1 MKYSL
6 RVNKYWLSYFFVK
19 VFYMFFAIFI
29 YQKLINPN
37 RTIGD
42 TALYLGISSRDN
54 ADNFDLIFQDPT
66 IMLEFIGNIL
76 AKTLGPVFAN
86 FPFMLLAF
94 YGIYYSVSKLQLSN
108 KQLLW
113 ILFLLSFPTFGVY
126 SSVIGKEAVSI
137 FYMGIIAGY
146 IIDILNKK
154 RFKPK
159 LIELF
164 SFYLL
169 YFFTPYFAA
178 AIISFFIF
186 IFITNN
192 FYLKGYGKLI
202 LLLLHFVLTAI
213 LFYIYR
219 DTLNELSFDVVK
231 HFSLA
236 VGSTRE
242 NTIFIN
248 ENDIFWNAPYG
259 MFISFWGPTFSEIL
273 QKPIQSLVFIESLI
287 IFCFFVFFIW
297 MFLRKTLKTYRLN
310 IIVFA
315 STLIVIFWILFANY
329 PTGVLN
335 PGSALRYRERFYAFL
350 VVFLFYFYSKYIK
363 KKVKN

>member
-6 RVNKYWLSYFFVK
+6 RVNKYWFTYFAIK
-19 VFYMFFAIFI
+19 IFYMFFAIFV
-29 YQKLINPN
+29 YQKFINPN
-37 RTIGD
+37 REIGD
-42 TALYLGISSRDN
+42 TALYLNLSSRDN
-54 ADNFDLIFQDPT
+54 NPNYDLIFQDST
-66 IMLEFIGNIL
+66 IMLEFVGNACAL
-76 AKTLGPVFAN
+76 YLGPVFGN
-86 FPFMLLAF
+86 LPFMLIAF
-94 YGIYYSVSKLQLSN
+94 YGVYYSVSRLTLSS

-146 IIDILNKK
+146 IIDILNRK

-169 YFFTPYFAA
+169 CFFTPYFAA

-186 IFITNN
+186 ISITNN
-192 FYLKGYGKLI
+192 FYLKGHGKLI
-202 LLLLHFVLTAI
+202 LLLLHFVLTAV

-219 DTLNELSFDVVK
+219 DTLNQMSFDAVK

-236 VGSTRE
+236 AGSTRE
-242 NTIFIN
+242 NTIFVN

-259 MFISFWGPTFSEIL
+259 MLLSFWGPTFSEIL
-273 QKPIQSLVFIESLI
+273 QKPIQTIAFIESSI

-310 IIVFA
+310 IFVFA
-315 STLIVIFWILFANY
+315 LTLIVIFWILFAHY
-329 PTGVLN
+329 PSGVFN